1 MGCFRGLQ
9 LVYLMSKVMIWHMMD
24 EQLRRN
30 TQLFYHHYLRYR
42 RLQKG
47 PDQKNPKGPRR
58 QRGVTGRRRSIRLKE
73 LRKKRQEHLERP
85 TRRRKGTMLRR
96 EVGKRLWR
104 GTLLRNVQAS
114 NLTKV
119 LLLLPLPKKMRR

>member
-58 QRGVTGRRRSIRLKE
+58 QRR
-73 LRKKRQEHLERP
+73 
-85 TRRRKGTMLRR
+85 GTMLRR

-104 GTLLRNVQAS
+104 GTLLRNVQAL